1 MNLLFTVAIIYICYD
16 LTVKTRNKRELKRL
30 SGKVDELEQ
39 LLEMALL
46 YGKKDKETETGKEA
60 EQTNDTGFNTWKPTG
75 ATKRR

>member
-16 LTVKTRNKRELKRL
+16 LTVKTRNRRELKRL

-46 YGKKDKETETGKEA
+46 YGKKDKEPETGKETK
-60 EQTNDTGFNTWKPTG
+60 QTNDSGLDP
-75 ATKRR
+75 